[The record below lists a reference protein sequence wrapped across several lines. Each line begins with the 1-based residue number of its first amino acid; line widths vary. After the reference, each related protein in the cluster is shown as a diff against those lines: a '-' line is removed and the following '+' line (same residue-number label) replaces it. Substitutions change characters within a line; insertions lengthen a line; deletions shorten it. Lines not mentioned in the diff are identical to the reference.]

1 MENLSYFQKMQI
13 KKILKKS
20 KKEWE
25 NAINNMSIDDL
36 FIYKNTL
43 LTYIDKEKNELKKS
57 LYRFQYDL
65 VFNRIESYD
74 LYV

>member
-43 LTYIDKEKNELKKS
+43 LTYIDQEKNELKKL
-57 LYRFQYDL
+57 LYRVQYDL
-65 VFNRIESYD
+65 VYNRIERYD